1 MAEAASNTDLNAAD
15 NTAQGQDANTTV
27 GNPKAAKEAN
37 RDALIAAGVDPYP
50 HEYRP
55 THKAAELQEKYAD
68 LTDGTETDDVVCVA
82 GRIMALRNSGM
93 FIDLQDNS
101 GKIQIFSQI

>member
-1 MAEAASNTDLNAAD
+1 MAEAAQNKNVNAGNAP
-15 NTAQGQDANTTV
+15 AKGQDAKATV
-27 GNPKAAKEAN
+27 GTPKAAKEAN

-55 THKAAELQEKYAD
+55 THQAAELQDKYAD
-68 LTDGTETDDVVCVA
+68 LADGTETEDQVCVA
-82 GRIMALRNSGM
+82 GRIMALRNNGM

-101 GKIQIFSQI
+101 GKIQIFSHK